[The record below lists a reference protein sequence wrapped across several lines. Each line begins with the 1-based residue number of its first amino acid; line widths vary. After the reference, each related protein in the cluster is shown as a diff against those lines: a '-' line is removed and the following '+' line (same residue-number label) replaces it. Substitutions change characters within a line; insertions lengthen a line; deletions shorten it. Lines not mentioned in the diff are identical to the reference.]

1 MSSHISYWNWT
12 FNCINTIHM
21 DFYVHLFLYLW
32 ENLYFERALHNMW
45 SIHLSSNCA
54 QVKRSKS
61 KLRFTKSHFAPL
73 QCKSMV
79 TYDGSFNKRAFLPLA
94 WFVIGYYGKPAPLTL
109 AQCLIW
115 VGSCSAK
122 CQILDFLRSDIVFKR
137 SGINMR
143 CQFISMEVELHAN
156 VFGVYVL
163 LLDLSIYIF
172 DQLSEVQ
179 NHYHWLVFTAYCK
192 A

>member
-1 MSSHISYWNWT
+1 
-12 FNCINTIHM
+12 M

-137 SGINMR
+137 SSINMR
-143 CQFISMEVELHAN
+143 CQFISNGSWASRKCIWSLCFAIGPQHIYFWSAFWGSKSLSLV
-156 VFGVYVL
+156 GVYCL
-163 LLDLSIYIF
+163 L
-172 DQLSEVQ
+172 
-179 NHYHWLVFTAYCK
+179 
-192 A
+192 